1 MPSELITI
9 PAAEWDKLKQRAT
22 KLALDKSNQQL
33 VMQLM
38 RKMGEASGLENVID
52 NMLRSIVDVIGGA
65 NLILYYKIDTDIF
78 SADVY
83 GVKHHLQ
90 QLDDQRIGDAFA
102 TGKAS
107 EYEHDF
113 SDTQMLTPAFTHAYT
128 WIYPLK
134 IGAAVIGV
142 FKMESLHV
150 AMRDLHNQLPLFF
163 NYAALVLKNE
173 ILGHTR
179 LQHINSLLQQEII
192 IRKQT
197 EQKLVTAKNE
207 AEAANRAKSIFLA
220 NMSHELR
227 TPMNAVLGFS
237 QLMQRDRGLSPSQRE
252 TLNIINNSGKHLLEL
267 INDVLDMAKIE
278 AGRVVIENGNFDL
291 GALILNTIDMMH
303 ERAEAKGLELI
314 LDQSSSFPR
323 FVSADEAKLRQILL
337 NLVGNAIKY
346 TQKGRV
352 VVRLKSEDLAKPEQ
366 CLVVFEIKDTGI
378 GIAEQDLPFVFDTFV
393 QVGRESDQ
401 QGSGLGLRITKQYAE
416 LMDGQVTVSSEL
428 DKGSCFTLMLPVTK
442 VDQSEI
448 INKLV
453 LDGKQVLGLAEGQ
466 PHCRVLIVE
475 DQLENRLLLKKLMES
490 VGFQVFEAVNGQQG
504 VEQFTQWQPH
514 FIWMDRRMPIMDG
527 IAATQKIRSLPNGDK
542 VKIVAVTASVFT
554 EQRQEFLDAGADDIV
569 GKPYR
574 DAEIFACMTKHLGVQ
589 FIYDEPVSENNA
601 AEQVL
606 NAQRLKQL
614 PEALVSE
621 LQQAGMSLD
630 IEQSLAVIEQ
640 IKAIDA
646 PLADVLADRVSQ
658 FDFEAI
664 TKLLGDGDEFV
675 TTQRTY

>member
-1 MPSELITI
+1 MPNELITI
-9 PAAEWDKLKQRAT
+9 PVAEWDKLKQRAT

-38 RKMGEASGLENVID
+38 RKMSEASGLENVID

-65 NLILYYKIDTDIF
+65 NLILYYKIDVDIF

-83 GVKHHLQ
+83 GVKKHLQ
-90 QLDDQRIGDAFA
+90 QLDDQRAGDAFA
-102 TGKAS
+102 TGNAS

-134 IGAAVIGV
+134 VGAAVIGV

-173 ILGHTR
+173 IFGHTR

-237 QLMQRDRGLSPSQRE
+237 QLMQRDKGLSPAQRE
-252 TLNIINNSGKHLLEL
+252 TLNIINSSGKHLLEL

-303 ERAEAKGLELI
+303 ERAEAKGLELL
-314 LDQSSSFPR
+314 LDQSSGFPR

-346 TQKGRV
+346 TQKGRI

-366 CLVVFEIKDTGI
+366 CLLIFEIEDTGI

-416 LMDGQVTVSSEL
+416 LMDGQVTVASEL
-428 DKGSCFTLMLPVTK
+428 DKGSCFTLTLPVIK

-448 INKLV
+448 VDKLV
-453 LDGKQVLGLAEGQ
+453 FDGKQVLGLAEGQ
-466 PHCRVLIVE
+466 PAYRVLIVE

-504 VEQFTQWQPH
+504 VEQFAQWQPH

-527 IAATQKIRSLPNGDK
+527 IAATQKIRSLPDGDK

-589 FIYDEPVSENNA
+589 FIYDEPVNEKNHT
-601 AEQVL
+601 EQL
-606 NAQRLKQL
+606 LTDQCLKRL
-614 PEALVSE
+614 PEALLSE
-621 LQQAGMSLD
+621 LQQAAMSLD
-630 IEQSLAVIEQ
+630 IEQSLTVIEQ
-640 IKAIDA
+640 VRAMDT
-646 PLADVLADRVSQ
+646 PLADMLADRVSQ

-675 TTQRTY
+675 TTQ

>member
-1 MPSELITI
+1 MPNELMTI
-9 PAAEWDKLKQRAT
+9 PVAEWNKLKQRAT

-38 RKMGEASGLENVID
+38 RKMGEASGLDNVID

-65 NLILYYKIDTDIF
+65 NLILYYKIDADIYY
-78 SADVY
+78 ADVY
-83 GVKHHLQ
+83 GQKEHLR
-90 QLDDQRIGDAFA
+90 QLDDDRVGNAFA
-102 TGKAS
+102 TGNAS

-113 SDTQMLTPAFTHAYT
+113 SDTRMLTPAFTHAYT

-134 IGAAVIGV
+134 VGPAVIGV
-142 FKMESLHV
+142 FKMDSLHV

-192 IRKQT
+192 IREQT
-197 EQKLVTAKNE
+197 EQQLLAAKNE

-237 QLMQRDRGLSPSQRE
+237 QLMQKDNGLSPDQRE

-291 GALILNTIDMMH
+291 GALIINTINMMH
-303 ERAEAKGLELI
+303 ERAEAKDLQLL
-314 LDQSSSFPR
+314 LDQSSNFPR
-323 FVSADEAKLRQILL
+323 FVNTDEAKLRQILL
-337 NLVGNAIKY
+337 NLIGNAIKY
-346 TQKGRV
+346 TQKGCV
-352 VVRLKSEDLAKPEQ
+352 AVRLTAEDLADDRQ
-366 CLVVFEIKDTGI
+366 CLLICEVKDTGI
-378 GIAEQDLPFVFDTFV
+378 GIAEQGLPFVFDTFV

-416 LMDGQVTVSSEL
+416 LMGGQVTVASEL
-428 DKGSCFTLMLPVTK
+428 NKGSSFTLTLPVAK
-442 VDQSEI
+442 VEQSEI
-448 INKLV
+448 IDKLV
-453 LDGKQVLGLAEGQ
+453 LDAKQVRGLAAGQ
-466 PHCRVLIVE
+466 PVYRVLIVE

-490 VGFQVFEAVNGQQG
+490 VGFQVFEAVNGRQG
-504 VEQFTQWQPH
+504 VEQFTRWQPH

-527 IAATQKIRSLPNGDK
+527 IAATQKIRTLSNGDK

-554 EQRQEFLDAGADDIV
+554 EQRQEFLNAGADDIV

-589 FIYDEPVSENNA
+589 FTYDEPVSEKNNI
-601 AEQVL
+601 AEQLL
-606 NAQRLKQL
+606 NAQRLKRL
-614 PEALVSE
+614 PEALLSE
-621 LQQAGMSLD
+621 LQQAAMSLD
-630 IEQSLAVIEQ
+630 IEQSLDVIEH

-646 PLADVLADRVSQ
+646 PLADVLAGRVNQ
-658 FDFEAI
+658 FDFAAL
-664 TKLLGDGDEFV
+664 TKLLGDADIS
-675 TTQRTY
+675 

>member
-1 MPSELITI
+1 MSNELMTI
-9 PAAEWDKLKQRAT
+9 SVAEWNKLKQRAT
-22 KLALDKSNQQL
+22 KLALEKSNQQL

-38 RKMGEASGLENVID
+38 RKMGEASGLDDVID

-65 NLILYYKIDTDIF
+65 NLVLYYKIDADIF
-78 SADVY
+78 YADVY
-83 GVKHHLQ
+83 GVKHHLHQ
-90 QLDDQRIGDAFA
+90 IDDQRVSNAFA
-102 TGKAS
+102 TGEAC
-107 EYEHDF
+107 EFEHDF

-134 IGAAVIGV
+134 VGSTVIGV

-150 AMRDLHNQLPLFF
+150 AMRDLHSQLPLFF

-197 EQKLVTAKNE
+197 ERELVAAKNE

-237 QLMQRDRGLSPSQRE
+237 QLMQRDSDLSPSQRE

-291 GALILNTIDMMH
+291 GALVLNTIDMMH
-303 ERAEAKGLELI
+303 ERAEAKALELL

-323 FVSADEAKLRQILL
+323 FVNSDEAKLRQILL

-346 TQKGRV
+346 TQKGQV
-352 VVRLKSEDLAKPEQ
+352 VVRLTAEDLPEIRQ
-366 CLVVFEIKDTGI
+366 CLLLFEIKDTGI
-378 GIAEQDLPFVFDTFV
+378 GISEQDLPFVFDTFV

-416 LMDGQVTVSSEL
+416 LMGGQVIVTSEL
-428 DKGSCFTLMLPVTK
+428 DKGSSFTLKLPVTK
-442 VDQSEI
+442 VNQSEI
-448 INKLV
+448 IDKLV
-453 LDGKQVLGLAEGQ
+453 LDGKQVLGLAPGQ
-466 PHCRVLIVE
+466 PNYRILVIE
-475 DQLENRLLLKKLMES
+475 DQLENRLLLKKLMEA
-490 VGFQVFEAVNGQQG
+490 VGFQVYEAVNGQQG
-504 VEQFTQWQPH
+504 VEQFIRWQPH
-514 FIWMDRRMPIMDG
+514 LIWMDRRMPIMDG
-527 IAATQKIRSLPNGDK
+527 ITATQKIRALPGGDK

-554 EQRQEFLDAGADDIV
+554 EQRQEFLDAGADGIV

-574 DAEIFACMTKHLGVQ
+574 DAEIFACMTKHLGVH
-589 FIYDEPVSENNA
+589 FVYDEPA
-601 AEQVL
+601 DQKIATEQVL
-606 NAQRLKQL
+606 NDQRLKQL
-614 PEALVSE
+614 PEALLSE
-621 LQQAGMSLD
+621 LQQSAMSLD
-630 IEQSLAVIEQ
+630 IEQSLVVIER
-640 IKAIDA
+640 IKALDES
-646 PLADVLADRVSQ
+646 LAEILAGRVNQ

-664 TKLLGDGDEFV
+664 TKLLGDTDIS
-675 TTQRTY
+675 